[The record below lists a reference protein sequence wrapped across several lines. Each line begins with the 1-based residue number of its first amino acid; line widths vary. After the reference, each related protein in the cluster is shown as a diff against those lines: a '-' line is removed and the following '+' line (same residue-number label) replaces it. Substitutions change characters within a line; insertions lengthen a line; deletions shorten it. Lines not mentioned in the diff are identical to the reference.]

1 MSFSFAPIN
10 IEITDALMK
19 ARDRI
24 GLAVLLCIANRC
36 SQTGITDVGV
46 KRIAD
51 TAGFTVARVR
61 EKLGEFEKL
70 GWIKVRPAHEDREM
84 RVVRYRIQLSPE
96 IIYIRPTLQIEVL
109 ELWNRPARP
118 VFCQQIL
125 TKDQQPDSGLDPWI
139 KPESKPET
147 NQLQSSVPTK
157 KVREE
162 TGSSI
167 PQKLGS
173 DDSTNWIVDYDDNYN
188 QSASQIESL
197 TAPQVDPSAQQPPP
211 VSARPPHIESLVFE
225 IKSAAPTLSEK
236 LILELIERHGAGI
249 VQSAYDT
256 MRGTKNVRNPAAY
269 LRSLITKKSG
279 GDRAFNPLNGRGY
292 LSREAVTGKV
302 S

>member
-84 RVVRYRIQLSPE
+84 RVVRYRIQLSPD
-96 IIYIRPTLQIEVL
+96 IIYIRPTLQLEVL
-109 ELWNRPARP
+109 ELWNRPAKA

-157 KVREE
+157 ELREK
-162 TGSSI
+162 TGSSA
-167 PQKLGS
+167 PRKSRS
-173 DDSTNWIVDYDDNYN
+173 DDSTNWIVDYDDDYN
-188 QSASQIESL
+188 QSASQIETPAAQLDS
-197 TAPQVDPSAQQPPP
+197 SAQQPPP
-211 VSARPPHIESLVFE
+211 VPARPPHIEALVFE
-225 IKSAAPTLSEK
+225 IKRAAPTLSEK
-236 LILELIERHGAGI
+236 LIHELIERHGAGI

-256 MRGTKNVRNPAAY
+256 MIGTKNVRNPAAY

-279 GDRAFNPLNGRGY
+279 SNTAFNPLNRGSY
-292 LSREAVTGKV
+292 LTREAITGKV